1 MIKTKMASPTTNGQ
15 QNANNLEPHEPTHK
29 AKRKIIKENPACQNK
44 RLEIHQTK
52 KNKYRKDSKGFKI
65 SKDSSQLKTISYN
78 KNIEGTTLSC
88 SGFVTTTKY
97 PTRRQ
102 LKRDN
107 TITSHA
113 DKTI

>member
-44 RLEIHQTK
+44 RLKTDQK
-52 KNKYRKDSKGFKI
+52 KNKYRKDSKDLKT
-65 SKDSSQLKTISYN
+65 SKDSSQLKTISYI
-78 KNIEGTTLSC
+78 KNIEGITLSC

-113 DKTI
+113 NKTI